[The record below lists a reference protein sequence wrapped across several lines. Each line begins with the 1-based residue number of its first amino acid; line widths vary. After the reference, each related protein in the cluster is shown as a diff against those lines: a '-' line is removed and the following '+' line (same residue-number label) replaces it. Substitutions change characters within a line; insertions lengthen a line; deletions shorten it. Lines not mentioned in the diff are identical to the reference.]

1 MGVAWRLLFVAPR
14 YTAKAP
20 CRGFCLFAP
29 ARPGGRLVCNQKGNE
44 PWPWV
49 CLRRV
54 RPAANGASA
63 GRGLLTVAPAG
74 PGGRLWMC
82 SIRHTVSRAPCVR
95 LLRGYVVGGASYSF
109 GEVQQCPAQ
118 LLRLG
123 GGEASCAAVAVDT
136 VELVVEPG
144 G

>member
-63 GRGLLTVAPAG
+63 GRARCVWLL
-74 PGGRLWMC
+74 C
-82 SIRHTVSRAPCVR
+82 
-95 LLRGYVVGGASYSF
+95 GYVVGGASYSF
-109 GEVQQCPAQ
+109 GEVQERAAQ
-118 LLRLG
+118 LFRFG
-123 GGEASCAAVAVDT
+123 GGEAPGASVAVDS
-136 VELVVEPG
+136 V
-144 G
+144 

>member
-1 MGVAWRLLFVAPR
+1 MGVGRRLLFVAPR

-74 PGGRLWMC
+74 PGGDFGC
-82 SIRHTVSRAPCVR
+82 VQYGYTASRARCVW
-95 LLRGYVVGGASYSF
+95 LLCGYVVGGASYSF
-109 GEVQQCPAQ
+109 GEVQERAAQ
-118 LLRLG
+118 LFRFG
-123 GGEASCAAVAVDT
+123 GGEAPGASVAVDS
-136 VELVVEPG
+136 V
-144 G
+144 